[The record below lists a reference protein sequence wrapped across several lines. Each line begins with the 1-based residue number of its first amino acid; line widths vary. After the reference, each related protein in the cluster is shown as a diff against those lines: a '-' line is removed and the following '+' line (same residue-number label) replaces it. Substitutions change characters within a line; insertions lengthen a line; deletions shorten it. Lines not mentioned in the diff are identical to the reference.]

1 MVPVRRAHAEPV
13 YQSARIEGHMG
24 MRKLILVAS
33 VLAASGAVAQGLPK
47 FEFRGLTVSS
57 TAAQHQSILN
67 KCEAYFNAQGCKL
80 KDANVAGVLAF
91 PEAMFQ
97 NSDGQLMEIRGTIA
111 RYNYATL
118 EQGFIDKWG
127 KPSERIEQEVQN
139 GFGAKLTIPINVW
152 TFEEGKM
159 TLTGPDFR
167 GQGSWHFRTHQRQ
180 AYLDG
185 LEKPKKDF

>member
-1 MVPVRRAHAEPV
+1 
-13 YQSARIEGHMG
+13 
-24 MRKLILVAS
+24 MRKAM
-33 VLAASGAVAQGLPK
+33 LAASALVAGSASAQTLPT

-57 TAAQHQSILN
+57 TAPQSQNILN
-67 KCEAYFNAQGCKL
+67 KCEKYFNAQGCKL

-97 NSDGQLMEIRGTIA
+97 NSDGRLMEIRGTVA

-127 KPSERIEQEVQN
+127 RPSERIEQEVQN
-139 GFGAKLTIPINVW
+139 GFGAKLTIPISVW
-152 TFEEGKM
+152 RFAEGKM

-167 GQGSWHFRTHQRQ
+167 GKGSWHFRTHQRQ

-185 LEKPKKDF
+185 LQAPKKDF